1 MVYIYTT
8 KVKAFHCFLKKKFNM
23 VLMIKIARKMIQG
36 FQLLPYL
43 RCSFIYI
50 ITKIDINKI
59 FFKN

>member
-1 MVYIYTT
+1 
-8 KVKAFHCFLKKKFNM
+8 
-23 VLMIKIARKMIQG
+23 MIKIARKMIQG